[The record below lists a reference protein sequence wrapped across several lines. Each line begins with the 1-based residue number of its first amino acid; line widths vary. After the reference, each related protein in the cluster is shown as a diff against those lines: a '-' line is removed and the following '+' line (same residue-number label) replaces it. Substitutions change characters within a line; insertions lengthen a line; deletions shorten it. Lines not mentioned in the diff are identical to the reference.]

1 MQGTVVDEK
10 SVVTGLLTTSQ
21 PFAAFYNSQR
31 AKMPTK
37 ITWVV
42 GGAFESGMQAYTYL
56 QTNTVHLRQLPP
68 FPNDAFIIAHELS
81 GFLLQAQGFPILVP
95 KPGSPNP
102 RDAALISGALNTMLW
117 TPLRDAL
124 LSDYGFN
131 LGQQYSLYVKPFF
144 DPTDRPQP
152 TDEADKFEKLYFY
165 VQMVI
170 YWEDVLGNEAPSEF
184 QRVFDQAYPSLAD
197 QGHYT
202 IAKIRTYA
210 YDSPQKMK
218 AFYSD
223 ILVASN
229 LDSII
234 ELR

>member
-1 MQGTVVDEK
+1 
-10 SVVTGLLTTSQ
+10 
-21 PFAAFYNSQR
+21 
-31 AKMPTK
+31 MPTE

-42 GGAFESGMQAYTYL
+42 GGDFASGVQAYTYL

-81 GFLLQAQGFPILVP
+81 GFLLLAQGFPILEP
-95 KPGSPNP
+95 KPQSANP

-117 TPLRDAL
+117 TPLRDSL
-124 LSDYGFN
+124 LSDYGFD

-144 DPTDRPQP
+144 DSTNRPQP

-184 QRVFDQAYPSLAD
+184 QSVFEQSYSTLAD
-197 QGHYT
+197 RGNYT
-202 IAKIRTYA
+202 IAKIRTYG

-218 AFYSD
+218 SFYLD
-223 ILVASN
+223 ILPASK